1 MIDSDKI
8 NSPMI
13 LKDQNILIL
22 LCSYLGDED
31 PTGFSQIGYL
41 LKAKALAGVKVRL
54 MVWDEKTST
63 DALPGLLGT
72 HDEATRAFFKDTDV
86 KCVMAGR
93 GRSDGVVLNKLA
105 STVYTHHQKTVICDA
120 DYEEDESKR
129 QIVAF
134 IGGLDITDGRYDSPE
149 FHLFKTI
156 KTLHQGDFYRLAYS
170 IIIVVQ
176 ANPGQTRV
184 GIFCFRNPE
193 VWEFG
198 IPVKPKNRIF
208 GIWYSRL

>member
-72 HDEATRAFFKDTDV
+72 HDEDTRDFFKKTNV
-86 KCVMAGR
+86 KCVMVGR

-105 STVYTHHQKTVICDA
+105 GTVYTHHQKTVICDA
-120 DYEEDESKR
+120 DYEEDESKK

-149 FHLFKTI
+149 FQLFKTI
-156 KTLHQGDFYRLAYS
+156 KTLHQEDFYRFAYS
-170 IIIVVQ
+170 LIIVQ
-176 ANPGQTRV
+176 ANSGQTRV
-184 GIFCFRNPE
+184 GFFLF
-193 VWEFG
+193 WE
-198 IPVKPKNRIF
+198 
-208 GIWYSRL
+208 S